1 MAAGPVGRIGAM
13 TEISDRYRRL
23 ADLFAA
29 TVAAVPDDRWG
40 APSPCED
47 WTARDVLRHVVDNH
61 TLFFGFVDRKMPEGP
76 SVDDDPVGAFAHAR
90 ACMLDELED
99 PERAGTEY
107 EGMFG
112 TRTFEWAVDQF
123 LSGDLMLHRWDL
135 GTAAGL
141 DVEIPRQDIEQA
153 WKDAEF
159 YGDSARAPGVF
170 GPALDPPADA
180 DEQTKLLAFTGRR
193 AW

>member
-1 MAAGPVGRIGAM
+1 M

-29 TVAAVPDDRWG
+29 TVAAVPEDQWG
-40 APSPCED
+40 KPSPCEG

-61 TLFFGFVDRKMPEGP
+61 TLFYSFIGRTIPEGP
-76 SVDDDPVGAFAHAR
+76 SVDDDPVGAIEHVKAAMGR
-90 ACMLDELED
+90 DLED
-99 PERAGTEY
+99 PATAGTEY
-107 EGMFG
+107 DGVFG
-112 TRTFEWAVDQF
+112 KRTFEWAVDQF
-123 LSGDLMLHRWDL
+123 LSGDLVLHRWDL

-141 DVEIPRQDIEQA
+141 EVEIPVDDIDRA
-153 WKDAEF
+153 WKDTEF
-159 YGDSARAPGVF
+159 YGEMARQPGVF
-170 GPALDPPADA
+170 GPELDPPAGA